1 MINFDESNIFFNSQL
16 LTNSSLTNLTFA
28 QNTSLRCSLPDIL
41 AKPYCQTNQLVRLYD
56 DPQIKEKSYYL
67 VRTVVH
73 ITPALKKVLDFIDDC
88 VLRIDAP
95 AHDRSNILQLQ

>member
-1 MINFDESNIFFNSQL
+1 
-16 LTNSSLTNLTFA
+16 
-28 QNTSLRCSLPDIL
+28 
-41 AKPYCQTNQLVRLYD
+41 
-56 DPQIKEKSYYL
+56 L